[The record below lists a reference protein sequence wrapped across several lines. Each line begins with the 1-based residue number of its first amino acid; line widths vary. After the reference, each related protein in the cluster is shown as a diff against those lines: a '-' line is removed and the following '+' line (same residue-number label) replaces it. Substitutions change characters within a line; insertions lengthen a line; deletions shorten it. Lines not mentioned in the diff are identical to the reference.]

1 MTNNVEVH
9 MYGRWHYKSNLQQQ
23 QQQQDKNQRW
33 AIWREFEPI
42 GPTML
47 KNPCGAGGLL
57 ASYLPSYTKYDM

>member
-1 MTNNVEVH
+1 MSKFTCMVGDTTNPVYN
-9 MYGRWHYKSNLQQQ
+9 NNNNNN
-23 QQQQDKNQRW
+23 DNNQRW
-33 AIWREFEPI
+33 AIWRELEPI